1 MIWMIEDGFCKVLLE
16 FEIVIYVLIEK

>member
-16 FEIVIYVLIEK
+16 LEIVIYVLIEK